1 MRSQEKIDALN
12 QLLFYREK
20 IEEHLKEIESILMTE
35 FADEYSVAYQHWIP
49 QIKTA
54 LRENTKWLPRS
65 DYSMDYTTNR
75 ITDKIIDTKNK
86 GVFKFIN

>member
-1 MRSQEKIDALN
+1 MKSKEKIDALN
-12 QLLFYREK
+12 QLLLHREK

-35 FADEYSVAYQHWIP
+35 FTDEYSVAYQHWIP

-65 DYSMDYTTNR
+65 DYSMDYTTSR
-75 ITDKIIDTKNK
+75 IADKIIDTKNK

>member
-12 QLLFYREK
+12 QLLFHREK
-20 IEEHLKEIESILMTE
+20 IEEHLKEIESILMTK
-35 FADEYSVAYQHWIP
+35 FTDEYSVAYQHWIP

-54 LRENTKWLPRS
+54 LRENTKWLSRS
-65 DYSMDYTTNR
+65 DYSMDYTVNR
-75 ITDKIIDTKNK
+75 ITDKMIDTKDK